1 MKKSGGHGFPTNIDV
16 DAACVAVYKYPFI
29 EFWFYCFYRSMS
41 MNKKF
46 GVVIGLASVL
56 LLGACSD
63 QKSPSVA
70 PAVPPIAAVA
80 VDVKVAQWGPNTTVA
95 GKGFAQQA
103 NGNSALWFEQKGIA
117 SPDSVEVWFGTSKL
131 ESLIITPDIVGTVE
145 VPAELLKTA
154 GKYPVY
160 LVVKANGKRVEIGE
174 FEVTAN

>member
-1 MKKSGGHGFPTNIDV
+1 
-16 DAACVAVYKYPFI
+16 
-29 EFWFYCFYRSMS
+29 

-46 GVVIGLASVL
+46 GVGVATGLASVF

-70 PAVPPIAAVA
+70 PVVPPVAAA
-80 VDVKVAQWGPNTTVA
+80 APDVKVAQWGPNTTVA
-95 GKGFAQQA
+95 GKGFAKQA
-103 NGNSALWFEQKGIA
+103 NGNSALWFEQKGIV

-131 ESLIITPDIVGTVE
+131 ENLIITPDVVGTVE
-145 VPAELLKTA
+145 VPPELLKKA

-160 LVVKANGKRVEIGE
+160 LVVKANGKKVDIGE